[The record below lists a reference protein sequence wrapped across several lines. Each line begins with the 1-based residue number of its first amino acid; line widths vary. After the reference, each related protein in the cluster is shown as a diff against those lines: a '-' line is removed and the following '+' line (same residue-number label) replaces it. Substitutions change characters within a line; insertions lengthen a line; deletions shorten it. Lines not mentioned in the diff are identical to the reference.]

1 MQRRKASYRFF
12 PIRSDHFCAQV
23 GTSLAFGRLWHSQS
37 GSLEGLVL
45 SVFFFFL
52 KVPRGNILSVSEM
65 WAAGGIGSL
74 LFSLAPLSSALQ
86 SCGSEI
92 LPSLKP

>member
-12 PIRSDHFCAQV
+12 PIRSGHFCAQV

-45 SVFFFFL
+45 SVFFF
-52 KVPRGNILSVSEM
+52 
-65 WAAGGIGSL
+65 
-74 LFSLAPLSSALQ
+74 
-86 SCGSEI
+86 
-92 LPSLKP
+92 SLKSPEAIFYQSLKCGQQEG